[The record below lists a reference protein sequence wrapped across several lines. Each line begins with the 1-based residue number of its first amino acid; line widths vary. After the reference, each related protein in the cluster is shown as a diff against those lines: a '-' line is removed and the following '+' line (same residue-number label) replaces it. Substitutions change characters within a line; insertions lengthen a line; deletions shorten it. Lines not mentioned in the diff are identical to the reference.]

1 MIIDILLY
9 HILWGIMSLFYAILY
24 FQDVQFNVY
33 TFIVVGKR
41 YVIVWFTSGSQDVQY
56 LSFLMWGFV
65 LLFYKV
71 LTVTVCD
78 LCILIIGGK
87 SYYSDWSVVM

>member
-1 MIIDILLY
+1 
-9 HILWGIMSLFYAILY
+9 MSLFYAILY
-24 FQDVQFNVY
+24 FQDVQFNVS
-33 TFIVVGKR
+33 TFHCCGEYICDCLVHK
-41 YVIVWFTSGSQDVQY
+41 WFTRCAILYVY

-71 LTVTVCD
+71 LAVTVCN
-78 LCILIIGGK
+78 LCILVIGGK